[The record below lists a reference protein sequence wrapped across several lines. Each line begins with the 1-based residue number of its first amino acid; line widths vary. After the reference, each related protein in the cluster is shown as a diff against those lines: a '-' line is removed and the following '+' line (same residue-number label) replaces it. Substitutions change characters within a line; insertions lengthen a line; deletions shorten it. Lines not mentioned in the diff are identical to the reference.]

1 MRRQTRNQIGH
12 SSTVALRGTYHITP
26 PFQTSTFNVSTI
38 IRRVRISEYPFSQ
51 KRNDPPVM
59 RVMHHASCIMAEHVQ
74 RPRRRSG
81 AQTGFLNSDAC
92 DGDTLAN
99 LQAVSPWRIRCL
111 SAVRVSAC
119 VRQAS
124 RFPVRR
130 LSARDKNSISRVAQP
145 RSTKAQGHIC
155 QLAKEDYSILGSE
168 RKVCFGHAE
177 VARMFTFTFG
187 QRC

>member
-1 MRRQTRNQIGH
+1 
-12 SSTVALRGTYHITP
+12 
-26 PFQTSTFNVSTI
+26 
-38 IRRVRISEYPFSQ
+38 
-51 KRNDPPVM
+51 
-59 RVMHHASCIMAEHVQ
+59 MAEHVQ

-111 SAVRVSAC
+111 SAVS
-119 VRQAS
+119 VRAPS
-124 RFPVRR
+124 VKIPVRR
-130 LSARDKNSISRVAQP
+130 FSAGDKNSISRVAWP

-168 RKVCFGHAE
+168 RKVWFGHAE